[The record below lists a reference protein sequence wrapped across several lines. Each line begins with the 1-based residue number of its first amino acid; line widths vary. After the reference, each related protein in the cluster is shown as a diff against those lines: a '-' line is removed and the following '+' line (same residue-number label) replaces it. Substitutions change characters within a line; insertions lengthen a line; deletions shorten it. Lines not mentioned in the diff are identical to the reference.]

1 LRPVFLIILMP
12 SLSHRR
18 VSSVIVLAFLGML
31 AWASPVRAQAQ
42 ANVQAQSA
50 EAASAARFDVIEF
63 VVEGN
68 SVLSDPTI
76 ERAVYPFMGEG
87 KTLADVDSARA
98 ALESAYRERGYLGVS
113 VLIPEQQVRDGIVR
127 LEVVEARVERA
138 RVRDAKYTSP
148 AWVGAQVPSVAQGS
162 VPNFNDF
169 ERELAALNRTG
180 LLTATPLLRPGR
192 GVGQLDVDLTL
203 EDRKPWSL
211 GVELNNYAAV
221 NTTSLRLGLSARHN
235 NLFERRHSAG
245 IQLVTSPEDT
255 SQVRLGV
262 INYGIPL
269 GGPDDATVAL
279 YAVRAN
285 SDTPT
290 SIGGITVVGKQ
301 SIFGLRYINP
311 LRERYGLIHSVTLG
325 VDHKQLDQADLTAQS
340 GFSRVTYLPFTVGY
354 SAIRAVEKN
363 QTQADVSMGFSVR
376 GVGNDDEE
384 FAQRRYQGSASYV
397 QLRGDLSH
405 ERRFEGWSLRGRVAG
420 QYANQPLIP
429 SEQYAVGGATTVR
442 GYYDAEQLGDMGL
455 MGSLE
460 ARWRNF
466 EPFES
471 VTLLPL
477 AFLDA
482 GEVRIRDPLPEQISR
497 FKLASVGVGFR
508 SKLWSRASLS
518 FDVARALSS
527 ASFTREGDVRANF
540 RLVAE
545 F

>member
-1 LRPVFLIILMP
+1 MPV
-12 SLSHRR
+12 LSHCRAF
-18 VSSVIVLAFLGML
+18 SFAVLASLTML
-31 AWASPVRAQAQ
+31 AWAVPAHAQAQ
-42 ANVQAQSA
+42 TQGQATVPAQTADPSSNA
-50 EAASAARFDVIEF
+50 GFDVIEF

-68 SVLSDPTI
+68 SVLSAAMI
-76 ERAVYPFMGEG
+76 ERAVYPYMGEG
-87 KTLADVDSARA
+87 KTLSDVDSARA
-98 ALESAYRERGYLGVS
+98 ALESVYRERGYLGVS

-127 LEVVEARVERA
+127 LEVVEARVERT

-148 AWVGAQVPSVAQGS
+148 AWVVAQVPSVAQGT
-162 VPNFNDF
+162 VPNFKDF

-180 LLTATPLLRPGR
+180 LLTATPMLRPGR
-192 GVGQLDVDLTL
+192 GVGELDVDLTL
-203 EDRKPWSL
+203 EDRKPWSV
-211 GVELNNYAAV
+211 GVELNNNAAV
-221 NTTSLRLGLSARHN
+221 NTTPLRLGLSARHN

-262 INYGIPL
+262 FNYGIPL
-269 GGPDDATVAL
+269 GGPDDATLAL

-301 SIFGLRYINP
+301 SIFGLRYIKP
-311 LRERYGLIHSVTLG
+311 LREQFGLIHSLTLG

-354 SAIRAVEKN
+354 SAIAARDKS
-363 QTQADVSMGFSVR
+363 QTQADISMGLSIR
-376 GVGNDDEE
+376 GVGSEEEE
-384 FAQRRYQGSASYV
+384 FAQRRYQGSASYMQV
-397 QLRGDLSH
+397 RGDLSH
-405 ERRFEGWSLRGRVAG
+405 EHRLDGWSVRGRVAG

-429 SEQYAVGGATTVR
+429 SEQYAIGGAATVR
-442 GYYDAEQLGDMGL
+442 GYYDSEQLGDLGL
-455 MGSLE
+455 LASME

-471 VTLLPL
+471 ITFLPL
-477 AFLDA
+477 AFLDV
-482 GEVRIRDPLPEQISR
+482 GEVRIRDPLPEQTSR

-508 SKLWSRASLS
+508 SRLGSRSSLS
-518 FDVARALSS
+518 LDVARALTS
-527 ASFTREGDVRANF
+527 ATFTREGDVRVHV